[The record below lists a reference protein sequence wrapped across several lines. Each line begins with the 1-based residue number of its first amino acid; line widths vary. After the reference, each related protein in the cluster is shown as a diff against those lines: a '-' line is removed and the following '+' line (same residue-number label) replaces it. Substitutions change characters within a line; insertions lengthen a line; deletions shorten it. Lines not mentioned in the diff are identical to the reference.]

1 MHTGKRRKRNGTA
14 ADDDAEQQRYKKRR
28 TETDKAEKG
37 KIKMDSVLC
46 FSEEEAEKYI
56 SAIGKEYIHFQEN
69 NDDGT
74 VMLYLKEGWERTDN
88 GE

>member
-1 MHTGKRRKRNGTA
+1 
-14 ADDDAEQQRYKKRR
+14 
-28 TETDKAEKG
+28 
-37 KIKMDSVLC
+37 MDSVLC

-74 VMLYLKEGWERTDN
+74 VIKRRLGKDRRWKMKNRTIKTQCAHFTTN
-88 GE
+88 T

>member
-1 MHTGKRRKRNGTA
+1 
-14 ADDDAEQQRYKKRR
+14 
-28 TETDKAEKG
+28 
-37 KIKMDSVLC
+37 MDSVLC

-74 VMLYLKEGWERTDN
+74 VMLYLKDGWERTDD
-88 GE
+88 GK